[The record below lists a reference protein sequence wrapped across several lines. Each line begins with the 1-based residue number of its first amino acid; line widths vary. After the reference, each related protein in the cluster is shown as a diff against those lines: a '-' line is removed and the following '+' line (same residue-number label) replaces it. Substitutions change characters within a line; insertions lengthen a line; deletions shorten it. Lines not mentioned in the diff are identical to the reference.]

1 VEREILFTGVG
12 GQGVQIASK
21 TLATAAINEGR
32 QVMLVPRYGGGMR
45 GGMTNAEVTIGDRA
59 LRALPVATS
68 AWSAY
73 VMDPTFFSTIQPNLV
88 DGAVVVVNSSLFTGA
103 VDVPGANVFEVA
115 ASDVAAELG
124 NPMTAGFVLL
134 GAYVAVT
141 GLVSLDSAIV
151 AMRELVPAYR
161 TQHLEANGRALRA
174 GAAAV
179 PALAAPAWVQDAA
192 VAS

>member
-1 VEREILFTGVG
+1 MSPG
-12 GQGVQIASK
+12 
-21 TLATAAINEGR
+21 
-32 QVMLVPRYGGGMR
+32 PRCSR
-45 GGMTNAEVTIGDRA
+45 S
-59 LRALPVATS
+59 P
-68 AWSAY
+68 
-73 VMDPTFFSTIQPNLV
+73 
-88 DGAVVVVNSSLFTGA
+88 
-103 VDVPGANVFEVA
+103 

-174 GAAAV
+174 GAAAA
-179 PALAAPAWVQDAA
+179 PALAAPAWAKHAA
-192 VAS
+192 LSS